1 MSEVMTLHIDRQH
14 MSPTSSCAV
23 HNVDGLCPAPL
34 PTPQQAG
41 TGTAAAATLECTWA
55 GEARREARGER
66 KEESERKEEEREHF
80 THVGRIE
87 ADY

>member
-1 MSEVMTLHIDRQH
+1 
-14 MSPTSSCAV
+14 
-23 HNVDGLCPAPL
+23 
-34 PTPQQAG
+34 
-41 TGTAAAATLECTWA
+41 LECTWA